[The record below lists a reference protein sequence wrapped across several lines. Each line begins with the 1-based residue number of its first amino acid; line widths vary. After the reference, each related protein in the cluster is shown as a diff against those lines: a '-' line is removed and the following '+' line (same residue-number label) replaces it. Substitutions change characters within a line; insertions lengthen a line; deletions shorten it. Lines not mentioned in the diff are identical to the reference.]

1 MQMAWQTDGPWRAG
15 FPEIARRQVVS
26 SVLRSIGYDQSHAV
40 LEIEFVSG
48 RVYRYHM
55 VPRREWSGLLG
66 ALSKGRYFDAHIR
79 EKFPTMRMT

>member
-1 MQMAWQTDGPWRAG
+1 MQTAWQADGPWGAG
-15 FPEIARRQVVS
+15 FPEIARRPVVS
-26 SVLRSIGYDQSHAV
+26 SVVRSMGYDQGHAV

-66 ALSKGRYFDAHIR
+66 APSKGRYFDAHIC
-79 EKFPTMRMT
+79 EKFPATRMM